1 MGPYSDGEFTACRV
15 FSTIGTKNASERP
28 KSSSNLF
35 LFRTWTFYFRRIPM
49 NLSRM
54 LKKSFNSLLISLFVL
69 SVSGVIFGQSGTSKI
84 SGMVTDQNDAA
95 VAGATVII
103 SNPATGFSR
112 NTTTGEDGRYTF

>member
-1 MGPYSDGEFTACRV
+1 
-15 FSTIGTKNASERP
+15 
-28 KSSSNLF
+28 
-35 LFRTWTFYFRRIPM
+35 M

-54 LKKSFNSLLISLFVL
+54 LKKSFNLLLISLFVL

-95 VAGATVII
+95 VAGATVRI

-112 NTTTGEDGRYTF
+112 NTTTGEDGRYTFPGIRPATRVTLLRAVRKSILRGA